1 MLSYITGTLEE
12 INTMSIVV
20 DNRGIGYEIN
30 VPGSIIPQLP
40 NIKETVKIYTL
51 FIPREDEFFI
61 YGFLSKEELAVFKLL
76 LTVNSVGPKGAL
88 SILTELSV
96 DDLRFAIASDDYKK
110 IQAANGI
117 GAKTAQKVCL
127 ELKDKIDIVSAYEG
141 LLNAG
146 SKKSS
151 AASSAKQE
159 VVLALTS
166 MGYSASDVAKV
177 LDTMTISD
185 SVTTEQLLKDT
196 LKQMAFM

>member
-20 DNRGIGYEIN
+20 DNHGIGYEIN

-40 NIKETVKIYTL
+40 NLKDTVKIYTL

-141 LLNAG
+141 LLNTG
-146 SKKSS
+146 TKKSS

-185 SVTTEQLLKDT
+185 SITTEQLLKDT